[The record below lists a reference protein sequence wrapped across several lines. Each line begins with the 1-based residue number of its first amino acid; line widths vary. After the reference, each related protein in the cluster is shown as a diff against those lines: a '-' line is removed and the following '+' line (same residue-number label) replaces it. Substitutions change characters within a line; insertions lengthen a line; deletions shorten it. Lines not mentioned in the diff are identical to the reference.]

1 MTEAREEKTDR
12 CDDGCKRKQQSE
24 SDTDSPGI
32 ASEESSSSNGSSS
45 DLGDEMRRQ
54 SLVQHSSMSL
64 ESPDPHVALES
75 TPGESGSSE
84 TSPSNSEETPSSVST
99 IQSVSRKSSSS
110 GSSSSGGSSSDSAR
124 EMRRRTLGQRSPSY
138 SSDPESDSG
147 LEQHVLPC
155 RFRVSRII
163 FFCKRARSHRELPP
177 PGIVDELPR
186 SFMGSKLDV
195 FDVGGLKLKKGTV
208 DEGEKGGPMKL

>member
-1 MTEAREEKTDR
+1 MTEAREEKTDG

-24 SDTDSPGI
+24 SGTDSPGI
-32 ASEESSSSNGSSS
+32 GESGLGEPSSTESSSSKRCRRECSSCEPSDSKSASEESSSSNGSSS

-84 TSPSNSEETPSSVST
+84 TSPSNSEEETPSSVST

-110 GSSSSGGSSSDSAR
+110 GSSLSGGSSSDSAR

-147 LEQHVLPC
+147 LEQHVLVV
-155 RFRVSRII
+155 FSSI
-163 FFCKRARSHRELPP
+163 FLSLILFFLFQCSLILA
-177 PGIVDELPR
+177 
-186 SFMGSKLDV
+186 
-195 FDVGGLKLKKGTV
+195 
-208 DEGEKGGPMKL
+208 